1 MSDLAKK
8 VVLIVEDDPDDIYL
22 VGEAIDESQLQVRVF
37 VVEDGIELMD
47 YLNHNGKFQ
56 DETISPRPDLILLDL
71 NMPRKDGR
79 EALAEIKAD
88 PNLRS
93 IQVVVL
99 TTSNADEDKEIT
111 YGLGSSGFVTKPVSF
126 KGLREA
132 IAKIGSYWLNTV
144 DLPEETDQEEE
155 EGGK

>member
-1 MSDLAKK
+1 MNGIPRK

-22 VGEAIDESQLQVRVF
+22 IGEAIDESRLDARVF
-37 VVEDGIELMD
+37 IVEDGQELMD
-47 YLNHNGKFQ
+47 YLHHRGKFKE
-56 DETISPRPDLILLDL
+56 ETLSPRPDLILLDL
-71 NMPRKDGR
+71 NMPKKDGR

-99 TTSNADEDKEIT
+99 TTSSAEEDKEST
-111 YGLGSSGFVTKPVSF
+111 YELGSSGFVTKPASF

-132 IAKIGSYWLNTV
+132 ITKIGSYWLSTV
-144 DLPEETDQEEE
+144 DLPEEDDQD
-155 EGGK
+155 EGGGK